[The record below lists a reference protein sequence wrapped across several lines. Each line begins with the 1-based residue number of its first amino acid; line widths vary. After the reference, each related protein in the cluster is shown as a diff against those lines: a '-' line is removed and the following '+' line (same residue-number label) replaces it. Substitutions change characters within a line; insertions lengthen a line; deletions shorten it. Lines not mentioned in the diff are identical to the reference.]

1 MGKKSRNKTANLLYQ
16 RLQEALQQGSQVW
29 IEASDLS
36 YTGIPINLTPEFVEI
51 LVLNS
56 DREEEEIDLAYERT
70 IWLVRLS
77 AIFAI
82 SYPTEYWSKERLE
95 RLLNGEIVSESPE

>member
-1 MGKKSRNKTANLLYQ
+1 MGKKSRNRKASLLYQ

-36 YTGIPINLTPEFVEI
+36 YTGIPINLTPDFVEI
-51 LVLNS
+51 LVLSS
-56 DREEEEIDLAYERT
+56 DRDEEEIDLAYERT
-70 IWLVRLS
+70 IWLIRLS

-95 RLLNGEIVSESPE
+95 GLLT